1 MWYNTDMLTYDTPIN
16 QLSRVGKVT
25 ADQFKKLGLKTAGDL
40 LFYLPFR
47 YDDFADTKMIADL
60 KSGDLA
66 NITGTI
72 DLIQNKRSA
81 RRKMQITE
89 ALVSDDSGYL
99 KVIWFNQPF
108 LTRTLQIGDEVS
120 LAGKVSDSYGQVQM
134 VSPNYERVTMADILH
149 TKGLIPN
156 YHSTNSLSQK
166 QIRSC
171 IKQVISLSEKVED
184 WLPENLRRNLNL
196 IELKNALVK
205 IHSPKELNDIKN
217 ATRRLAFTEL
227 FLRQLKSQ
235 SIKRSLKNL
244 KADAIPFNEEVT
256 RSFVAGL
263 NFPLTNAQKKSA
275 WEVLRDLK
283 KTTPMSRLLEGDVG
297 SGKTMVAIM
306 ALLNVALAGRQGAL
320 MVPTEI
326 LAEQHFKTISRYL
339 YKYDIKLALLTSH
352 RKEVNFELGKGKLID
367 EADIL
372 IGTHAL
378 IQSKVKIPRLSLA
391 IVDEQHRFGVK
402 QRHAIIGDEQ
412 KIVPHFLS
420 MTATPIPR
428 SMALAIYGDLD
439 LSLID
444 ELPSGRL
451 PIKTSLVNDKNRAAT
466 YESIRR
472 EIKNGRQAFV
482 ICPLI
487 EESDKLGVKAAESE
501 FLKLQKEIFPEF
513 KVGLLHGKMKPK
525 DKEETMEKFV
535 KNEIQILVAT
545 SVIEVGVDVPN
556 ATIMIIEG
564 AERFGLAQLHQFRG
578 RIGRSKMASYC
589 YLIPTQENIS
599 NPKTLERLEALTKHN
614 DGLEL
619 SKIDLKL
626 RGAGDLYGT
635 LQSGFDELQISA
647 LFDLETIKK
656 ARDEAAKIINSDPE
670 FKKHPAIKMKLGEW
684 EKKTHLE

>member
-1 MWYNTDMLTYDTPIN
+1 MTMRTPISE
-16 QLSRVGKVT
+16 LHRIGKVT
-25 ADQFKKLGLKTAGDL
+25 SDHFKKLGLKTAGDL

-47 YDDFADTKMIADL
+47 YDDFADTKFISDL
-60 KSGDLA
+60 KEGDTA

-72 DLIQNKRSA
+72 DLIQNKRSFK
-81 RRKMQITE
+81 RKMQITE
-89 ALVSDDSGYL
+89 ALIRDDSGYL
-99 KVIWFNQPF
+99 KVVWFNQAF
-108 LTRTLQIGDEVS
+108 LTRTLHVGDEVS
-120 LAGKVSDSYGQVQM
+120 LAGKVSDNYGQLQM
-134 VSPNYERVTMADILH
+134 VAPHYEKISAADILH
-149 TKGLIPN
+149 TKGLVPV
-156 YHSTNSLSQK
+156 YHSINSLSQK
-166 QIRSC
+166 QIRSA
-171 IKQVISLSEKVED
+171 INQVLPLSEKVED
-184 WLPENLRRNLNL
+184 WLPENLRKNLNL
-196 IELKNALVK
+196 IDLRKALIR
-205 IHSPKELNDIKN
+205 IHNPQEFKDIKD

-244 KADAIPFNEEVT
+244 KARPIPFNEEIS

-263 NFPLTNAQKKSA
+263 DFPLTNAQKKAA
-275 WEVLRDLK
+275 WEILKDLK
-283 KTTPMSRLLEGDVG
+283 KDTPMSRLLEGDVG
-297 SGKTMVAIM
+297 SGKTMVAMM
-306 ALLNVALAGRQGAL
+306 ALLNVAVAKRQGAL

-339 YKYDIKLALLTSH
+339 YKYDIKVGLLTSH
-352 RKEVNFELGKGKLID
+352 RKEVNFELNGGKIME

-402 QRHAIIGDEQ
+402 QRQAIIGSEE
-412 KIVPHFLS
+412 KEVPHFLS

-444 ELPSGRL
+444 ELPKGRQ
-451 PIKTSLVNDKNRAAT
+451 PIKTTIITDKNRHTA
-466 YESIRR
+466 YDFIRK
-472 EIKNGRQAFV
+472 EINNGRQAFV

-487 EESDKLGVKAAESE
+487 EESSKLGVKAAESE
-501 FLKLQKEIFPEF
+501 FKKLQKEIFPEF
-513 KVGLLHGKMKPK
+513 QVDLLHGKMKPK
-525 DKEETMEKFV
+525 DKEKVMEEFV
-535 KNEIQILVAT
+535 ANKTQVLVST

-556 ATIMIIEG
+556 ATIMIIEA

-578 RIGRSKMASYC
+578 RIGRSKLASYC
-589 YLIPTQENIS
+589 FLIPTQENIS
-599 NPKTLERLEALTKHN
+599 NPKTLERLQALTKHN

-635 LQSGFDELQISA
+635 IQSGFDELQISA
-647 LFDLETIKK
+647 LFDLEAIKK
-656 ARDEAAKIINSDPE
+656 ARDEAAKIINDDPDFE
-670 FKKHPAIKMKLGEW
+670 KHPAIKSKLGEW
-684 EKKTHLE
+684 ERKTHLE

>member
-1 MWYNTDMLTYDTPIN
+1 MITLNTPISD
-16 QLSRVGKVT
+16 LHRIGKIT
-25 ADQFKKLGLKTAGDL
+25 SDQFKKLGLKTAGDL

-47 YDDFADTKMIADL
+47 YDDFADTKLINDL
-60 KSGDLA
+60 KDGDTA
-66 NITGTI
+66 NITATI
-72 DLIQNKRSA
+72 DLIQNKRSFK
-81 RRKMQITE
+81 RKMQITE
-89 ALVSDDSGYL
+89 ALVRDDSGYL

-108 LTRTLQIGDEVS
+108 LTRTLQVGDDIS
-120 LAGKVSDSYGQVQM
+120 LAGKVSENYGQIQM
-134 VSPNYERVTMADILH
+134 VSPNYEKISAADILH
-149 TKGLIPN
+149 TKGLVPN

-166 QIRSC
+166 QIRSA
-171 IKQVISLSEKVED
+171 IKQVLSLSEKVED
-184 WLPENLRRNLNL
+184 WLPESLRKNLQL
-196 IELKNALVK
+196 IDLRKALIK
-205 IHSPKELNDIKN
+205 IHNPQEFQDIKD

-244 KADAIPFNEEVT
+244 KAYPIPFNEEVS
-256 RSFVAGL
+256 RSFVSGL
-263 NFPLTNAQKKSA
+263 DFPLTNAQKKAA
-275 WEVLRDLK
+275 WEILKDLK
-283 KTTPMSRLLEGDVG
+283 KDAPMSRLLEGDVG
-297 SGKTMVAIM
+297 SGKTMVAMM
-306 ALLNVALAGRQGAL
+306 ALLNVAISKRQGAL

-339 YKYDIKLALLTSH
+339 YKYDVKVALLTSH
-352 RKEVNFELGKGKLID
+352 RKEVNFELNGGKIVE
-367 EADIL
+367 EADVL

-402 QRHAIIGDEQ
+402 QRQAIIGSEE
-412 KIVPHFLS
+412 KEVPHFLS

-444 ELPSGRL
+444 ELPKGRQ
-451 PIKTSLVNDKNRAAT
+451 PIKTTIVTNKNRDTA
-466 YESIRR
+466 YDFIRK
-472 EIKNGRQAFV
+472 ELNNGRQAFV

-487 EESDKLGVKAAESE
+487 EESSKLGVRAAESE
-501 FLKLQKEIFPEF
+501 FKRLQKEIFPEF

-525 DKEETMEKFV
+525 DKEKIMEEFV
-535 KNEIQILVAT
+535 ANEIQVLVST

-556 ATIMIIEG
+556 ATIMVIEA

-578 RIGRSKMASYC
+578 RIGRSKLASYC
-589 YLIPTQENIS
+589 FLIPTQENIS
-599 NPKTLERLEALTKHN
+599 NQKTIERLEALTKHN
-614 DGLEL
+614 DGMEL

-635 LQSGFDELQISA
+635 IQSGFDELQISA

-656 ARDEAAKIINSDPE
+656 ARDEAANIIASDPE
-670 FKKHPAIKMKLGEW
+670 FKKHPAIKNKLGEW
-684 EKKTHLE
+684 ERKTHLE